1 MQDSPGVN
9 APSLPVPSP
18 DLVVALDDEA
28 LSKVVGAL
36 AFGPG
41 GNWFDQVAGPGSTW

>member
-1 MQDSPGVN
+1 MQESQGVN

-18 DLVVALDDEA
+18 ELVALDDEA

-41 GNWFDQVAGPGSTW
+41 NSWFDHCGPGNTW